1 MLIIGDSISRGC
13 TLPLRHELAGKVN
26 VHRAPQNCSST
37 NVGIKKLDLWL
48 DDGEWDLITFNFG
61 IHDRRSS
68 DAAYEKRLVQIV
80 KRLKATDAKL
90 VWVNTTPVPEGANEY
105 VAGAVDRLNK
115 VAAAIMK
122 EQNIPVLDMN
132 RAITPLLA
140 QYQLPENCH
149 FKEEGYQFMGKLLAD
164 KVLAELPSST
174 ENSQ

>member
-1 MLIIGDSISRGC
+1 MDIWLGDG
-13 TLPLRHELAGKVN
+13 
-26 VHRAPQNCSST
+26 
-37 NVGIKKLDLWL
+37 D
-48 DDGEWDLITFNFG
+48 WDLITFNFG
-61 IHDRRSS
+61 IHDRRAS